1 MASAVAVDVHNEA
14 EWLTEL
20 ITSAD
25 RNDKSADLVSAYAES
40 ELKRRVDEAVEGYL
54 VTDKTD
60 VPHHIQ
66 QELQTASETVTPWWW
81 GFKTLVKY
89 RTPRNYQARLS
100 ASSRSRVPVSKDT
113 NQPGLNLWRRVAGPG
128 VPWSP
133 HRRQDPHHDADVDAV
148 LGRRVQVQPIELR

>member
-89 RTPRNYQARLS
+89 RTPRNYQARLVQHTLALVPLSKDRMWTESVAMRRRTPSSLAPAS
-100 ASSRSRVPVSKDT
+100 ATRSSSRR
-113 NQPGLNLWRRVAGPG
+113 
-128 VPWSP
+128 
-133 HRRQDPHHDADVDAV
+133 
-148 LGRRVQVQPIELR
+148 